1 MKFSKIREVKDPIR
15 STPKSAGIDFF
26 VPVFT
31 ESFINDFKIKNP
43 NIQIFDNKIC
53 LLPNDRCLIPSGI
66 HVNIPD
72 GFMLNAFNKSGV
84 SSKKGLLKVAE
95 TIDEDYLGEIHISLL
110 NSSNE
115 SIIIEENEK
124 IIQFILIPISY
135 LLPIEVELSELYVD
149 KISKRKDGGF
159 GSTGVK

>member
-1 MKFSKIREVKDPIR
+1 MKFSKVREVKDPIR

-31 ESFINDFKIKNP
+31 ESFINDFEIKNP
-43 NIQIFDNKIC
+43 NILISDKKIC
-53 LLPNDRCLIPSGI
+53 LLPNTRCLIPSGI
-66 HVNIPD
+66 HVNIPE

-95 TIDEDYLGEIHISLL
+95 TVDEDYLGEVHISLL
-110 NSSNE
+110 NSSNN

-124 IIQFILIPISY
+124 IIQFILIPVSY
-135 LLPIEVELSELYVD
+135 LLPIEVDISELY
-149 KISKRKDGGF
+149 INKDTERGTGGF
-159 GSTGVK
+159 GSTS